1 MITNFY
7 WMSSLLY
14 GLALTGVLIH
24 DLIIRKNPD
33 KGEAA
38 YRKLIFTVI
47 LFCLQ
52 DTFWGLC
59 GSGIIANDSVFWL
72 ASTIF
77 HSSTVLT
84 TYIWLEYIMTFLGDK
99 VAHSNRYMLFGKF
112 VVCLQACLL
121 IRNVYTPTVFHIE
134 NGVYYTDFL
143 RPLAFADQYVVFF
156 VMFVISILVA
166 LKETGEVRRRYF
178 AIVAFAGFP
187 VILGAFQL
195 KYPDD
200 PYYSIGYAFSC
211 FIIHM
216 FIIATDREKLLIWQR
231 DFEKKEGERRVQEER
246 SYAITDQLTGLLNR
260 RAYEEDF
267 AVWTKTALP
276 DDLIYVA
283 ADVNGLKDINDE
295 KGHVAGDE
303 LIIGAGK
310 CLTKIFADYGK
321 VYRTGGDEYVAII
334 RADKE
339 CLNKIKG
346 DMDSVVNSWQGELVE
361 SLSISF
367 GMVQVT
373 EYPELSLTK
382 IAQIADKR
390 MYQSKNAFYI
400 AKGVDRRHQR
410 MAYKALCS
418 SYTKILKINLTE
430 DNSFIVYADNKELN
444 KANGYSSSI
453 TIWLRDFALTGNVH
467 PDDIESYLENTGG
480 DYLKQYFASGMKSK
494 SIHYRRLTDGNFRHV
509 KMEIIT
515 AEDYSNESQSLY
527 LFVKDIE

>member
-1 MITNFY
+1 MVTNFY

-14 GLALTGVLIH
+14 GLALTGVLVH

-33 KGEAA
+33 KSEAA
-38 YRKLIFTVI
+38 YRKLLFTVI
-47 LFCLQ
+47 LFCVQ

-77 HSSTVLT
+77 HSATVLT
-84 TYIWLEYIMTFLGDK
+84 TYIWLEYIIVFLGDK
-99 VAHSNRYMLFGKF
+99 VSHSKLYLLFGKF
-112 VVCLQACLL
+112 VVCLQFSLL
-121 IRNVYTPTVFHIE
+121 IRNIYTPTVFHIE
-134 NGVYYTDFL
+134 NGVYCTDFL

-156 VMFVISILVA
+156 VMFVISLLVA
-166 LKETGEVRRRYF
+166 LKETGEVRKRYF
-178 AIVAFAGFP
+178 SIVAFAGSP

-216 FIIATDREKLLIWQR
+216 FIIVADREKLLIWQR
-231 DFEKKEGERRVQEER
+231 DFEKKEGERRVKEER
-246 SYAITDQLTGLLNR
+246 TFAITDQLTGLLNR
-260 RAYEEDF
+260 RAYEEDLSVLMK
-267 AVWTKTALP
+267 AALP
-276 DDLIYVA
+276 DDLIYIA
-283 ADVNGLKDINDE
+283 ADVNGLKNVNDE

-303 LIIGAGK
+303 LIIGAAN

-321 VYRTGGDEYVAII
+321 VYRTGGDEYVVII

-339 CLNKIKG
+339 LFSKIRS
-346 DMDSVVNSWQGELVE
+346 DMKSVINSWQGELVE

-367 GMVQVT
+367 GFVQIA
-373 EYPELSLTK
+373 EFPELTLIK

-390 MYQSKNAFYI
+390 MYQSKNAYYL

-418 SYTKILKINLTE
+418 SYTKILRINLTE
-430 DNSFIVYADNKELN
+430 DNSFIISADSKELN
-444 KANGYSSSI
+444 EANGYNISI
-453 TIWLRDFALTGNVH
+453 TTWLRDFALTGNVH
-467 PDDIESYLENTGG
+467 ADDMESYLKNTSG
-480 DYLKQYFASGMKSK
+480 DYLKEYFASGLKSK
-494 SIHYRRLTDGNFRHV
+494 TIHYRRLTDGSFRRV
-509 KMEIIT
+509 KMEFIT
-515 AEDYSNESQSLY
+515 TEDYSNESQSLY